1 MNCGLKNVLGEPG
14 KGAHA
19 LRIPLLDIALVDTL
33 LTVVAAFAVS
43 RLFGTSF
50 LLTFIVLLVVAVAV
64 HRALCVDTRL
74 NKLIFDKK

>member
-1 MNCGLKNVLGEPG
+1 MDCGLKNLLGEPR

-33 LTVVAAFAVS
+33 LTIVLAFAAS
-43 RLFGTSF
+43 RLLGTSF
-50 LLTFIVLLVVAVAV
+50 LLTFIVLLIVAVAV

-74 NKLIFDKK
+74 NKLIFGKK